1 MAEGTN
7 GNGVRDSVL
16 IFRRFL
22 KNPRT
27 IGAVTP
33 SGRVLAQAMVAN
45 LPERTPARVV
55 ELGPGTGAFTGA
67 IVDRVGTAGRFLAV
81 DIEPEFV
88 REIHQRFP
96 RVGCVQ
102 ASAEQLE
109 SLVKARNIAPVDH
122 ILSGL
127 PFASLPQEMT
137 ARILDGIASRDANDF
152 LPGNGQHREAEIH
165 DDLVR
170 LFRENPSGDRRFVPE
185 LQRLACDAIREAGH
199 QCRCQDGGEP
209 FLHGRTIEAPRIM
222 SNDE

>member
-1 MAEGTN
+1 MADGTN

-16 IFRRFL
+16 IFRRFI

-27 IGAVTP
+27 VGAVTP

-45 LPERTPARVV
+45 LPKRGAVRIV

-67 IVDRVGTAGRFLAV
+67 IVDRVGQSGRFLAI

-96 RVGCVQ
+96 HVECVQ

-109 SLVKARNIAPVDH
+109 SLVKARDIAPVDH

-127 PFASLPQEMT
+127 PFGSLPLEMT
-137 ARILDGIASRDANDF
+137 DRILEGIEKTLRTGGTFTAFQYVHAYKLARSKRFRRDMSRRMKT
-152 LPGNGQHREAEIH
+152 PPVTQ
-165 DDLVR
+165 LVAR
-170 LFRENPSGDRRFVPE
+170 NFPP
-185 LQRLACDAIREAGH
+185 AIVMTWTR
-199 QCRCQDGGEP
+199 QK
-209 FLHGRTIEAPRIM
+209 
-222 SNDE
+222 

>member
-27 IGAVTP
+27 IGALTP
-33 SGRVLAQAMVAN
+33 SGRVLARAMVAN

-88 REIHQRFP
+88 REIQQRFP
-96 RVGCVQ
+96 RVECVQ

-109 SLVKARNIAPVDH
+109 ALVKARDIAPVDH

-127 PFASLPQEMT
+127 PFASLPPRMT
-137 ARILDGIASRDANDF
+137 DRILDGIEKTLR
-152 LPGNGQHREAEIH
+152 PGGTFTAFQYVHAY
-165 DDLVR
+165 
-170 LFRENPSGDRRFVPE
+170 
-185 LQRLACDAIREAGH
+185 RLATSKRFRRDMSRRMSA
-199 QCRCQDGGEP
+199 
-209 FLHGRTIEAPRIM
+209 APVTRLITRNFPPAFVM
-222 SNDE
+222 TWTRQA

>member
-1 MAEGTN
+1 MGDGTN

-33 SGRVLAQAMVAN
+33 SGRALAQVMVAN

-67 IVDRVGTAGRFLAV
+67 IVDRVGATGRFLAI

-96 RVGCVQ
+96 RVECVQ

-109 SLVKARNIAPVDH
+109 ALVKSRNIAPVDH

-127 PFASLPQEMT
+127 PFGSLPLQMT
-137 ARILDGIASRDANDF
+137 DRILEGIERT
-152 LPGNGQHREAEIH
+152 LRPGGTFTAFQYVHAY
-165 DDLVR
+165 
-170 LFRENPSGDRRFVPE
+170 
-185 LQRLACDAIREAGH
+185 RLARSKRFRRDMSRRMG
-199 QCRCQDGGEP
+199 
-209 FLHGRTIEAPRIM
+209 APPVTRLVTRNFPPAFVM
-222 SNDE
+222 TWTRRG

>member
-33 SGRVLAQAMVAN
+33 SGRVLAQAMVAI
-45 LPERTPARVV
+45 LPERTAARVI

-67 IVDRVGTAGRFLAV
+67 IVDRVGAAGRFLAI
-81 DIEPEFV
+81 DIEPSFV
-88 REIHQRFP
+88 KEIHQRYP
-96 RVGCVQ
+96 RVECVQ

-109 SLVKARNIAPVDH
+109 SLVKARDIAPVDH

-127 PFASLPQEMT
+127 PFAQSSARDDRSHPRRDREDPADGRHVHGIPIRPRLPPRDRQAVP
-137 ARILDGIASRDANDF
+137 AR
-152 LPGNGQHREAEIH
+152 H
-165 DDLVR
+165 
-170 LFRENPSGDRRFVPE
+170 
-185 LQRLACDAIREAGH
+185 
-199 QCRCQDGGEP
+199 EP
-209 FLHGRTIEAPRIM
+209 PHGRGPATRLITRNFPPAFVMTWTRQK
-222 SNDE
+222 

>member
-1 MAEGTN
+1 MAEGAN
-7 GNGVRDSVL
+7 GNGVRDHVL

-33 SGRVLAQAMVAN
+33 SGRALAQVMVAN
-45 LPERTPARVV
+45 LPERTPARIV

-67 IVDRVGTAGRFLAV
+67 IVDRVGTSGRFLAV

-96 RVGCVQ
+96 RVECVQ

-109 SLVKARNIAPVDH
+109 SLVKARNISPVDH

-127 PFASLPQEMT
+127 PFASLPPEMT
-137 ARILDGIASRDANDF
+137 RRILDGIENTLR
-152 LPGNGQHREAEIH
+152 PGGTFTAFQYVHAY
-165 DDLVR
+165 
-170 LFRENPSGDRRFVPE
+170 
-185 LQRLACDAIREAGH
+185 RLANAKRFRHDMSLLMGGPPVTRLVTKNFPPAFVMSWTRGARGPRGAFSPVAGGGGPSAIKG
-199 QCRCQDGGEP
+199 
-209 FLHGRTIEAPRIM
+209 
-222 SNDE
+222 